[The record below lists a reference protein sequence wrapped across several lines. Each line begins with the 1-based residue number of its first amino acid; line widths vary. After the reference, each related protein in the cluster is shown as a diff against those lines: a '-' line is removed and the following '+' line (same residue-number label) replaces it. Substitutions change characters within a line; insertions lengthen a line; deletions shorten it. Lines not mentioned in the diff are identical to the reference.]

1 MGTHRVKKV
10 ATGVVMIA
18 VAVVLAMFGFG
29 IYSQSGVPPGLDN
42 GHLKPC
48 PNAPHCVVSEQGAD
62 AAHAVAPIPVTDKMG
77 EEPLLFVQEVLAD
90 MGADVV
96 ATEDNY
102 LAATFTSAIFGFVDD
117 VEIRLDTAN
126 KVLHIRSSSRTG
138 YADFGVNR
146 NRVEAIRAALAKAA

>member
-1 MGTHRVKKV
+1 
-10 ATGVVMIA
+10 MIA

-29 IYSQSGVPPGLDN
+29 VYSQSGSPPGLVN
-42 GHLKPC
+42 GQLKPC
-48 PNAPHCVVSEQGAD
+48 PSAPHCVVSEQGAD
-62 AAHAVAPIPVTDKMG
+62 SAHAVVPIQIHDKMG

-102 LAATFTSAIFGFVDD
+102 LAVTFTSAVFGFVDD

-126 KVLHIRSSSRTG
+126 KVLQIRSSSRVG
-138 YADFGVNR
+138 YADFGTNR
-146 NRVEAIRAALAKAA
+146 NRVEAIRTALSKAS